1 MNDLDLVVPRLASRW
16 WMFALR
22 GVAAIV
28 FGVLV
33 FLGPATSLLALGMLW
48 GAYAIVDGVLAWM
61 LGSASRGGRR
71 FGWLLFEGIVGVAL
85 GLFAFASPSLTP
97 LALALAL
104 SVWAV
109 LTGLAAVGA
118 SIRLRRRLSGEW
130 LLAATGVLSIVFG
143 VLLAVVPESAALA
156 PIWMLAAYAVV
167 FGLFLFAIGLRLNR
181 WRFSSGES
189 VPAGGAASVA

>member
-28 FGVLV
+28 FGVVV

-48 GAYAIVDGVLAWM
+48 GAYAIVDGILTWM
-61 LGSASRGGRR
+61 LGRASRGGHR
-71 FGWLLFEGIVGVAL
+71 FGWFLFEGVIGVAL
-85 GLFAFASPSLTP
+85 GLFAFASPSLT
-97 LALALAL
+97 ALALAIAI
-104 SVWAV
+104 SAWAV
-109 LTGLAAVGA
+109 TTGLAGVGA
-118 SIRLRRRLSGEW
+118 SIRLRRHLSGEW
-130 LLAATGVLSIVFG
+130 LLAATGVLSIAFG

-167 FGLFLFAIGLRLNR
+167 FGLFLVALGLRLNR
-181 WRFSSGES
+181 WRSSSVES
-189 VPAGGAASVA
+189 VPVGGAAILA